1 MLADETFLTVTPT
14 GEMSSVYRR
23 VVKILTPAGRDH
35 AYGVAAFDKNTKLR
49 GLRGWSI
56 DASGK
61 IQTLKERHAV
71 ETTAGDYE
79 VYTDAKMKFL
89 EALDQFAADHQGAPA
104 PLVICGDLNVARTD
118 MDVHPKERKPRAIG
132 QLPEERALLERLIS
146 RDLVDVGRALDPDN
160 DQYFTWWAPWRDMR
174 KRNIG
179 WRLDYVL
186 ASTSLFAKVR
196 GSHVQREFGTS
207 DHGPVVAEFEL

>member
-1 MLADETFLTVTPT
+1 
-14 GEMSSVYRR
+14 
-23 VVKILTPAGRDH
+23 
-35 AYGVAAFDKNTKLR
+35 
-49 GLRGWSI
+49 
-56 DASGK
+56 
-61 IQTLKERHAV
+61 
-71 ETTAGDYE
+71 
-79 VYTDAKMKFL
+79 MKFL

-207 DHGPVVAEFEL
+207 DHAPVVVGFDEP